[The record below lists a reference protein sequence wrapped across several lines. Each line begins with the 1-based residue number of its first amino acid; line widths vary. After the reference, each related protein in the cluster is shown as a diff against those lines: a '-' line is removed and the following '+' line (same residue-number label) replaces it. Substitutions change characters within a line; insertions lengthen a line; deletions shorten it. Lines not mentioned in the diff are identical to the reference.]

1 MNEQEIQDAAEEL
14 IIAHND
20 EYEFSLV
27 YENDEFSE
35 ASEEDQKKIYAKMYA
50 AKLAVSWD

>member
-1 MNEQEIQDAAEEL
+1 MTEQEIQDAAEEL
-14 IIAHND
+14 ILAHND

-27 YENDEFSE
+27 YEADEFSE

-50 AKLAVSWD
+50 AKLTVIWD